1 METDFLEHIEQQWQP
16 TTALV
21 CVEWRQSHLERH
33 IPSTALPDHVYE
45 LRDALEEGMPLIS
58 AAIEHVCRDDWLNS
72 ICSTRDVRDHFY
84 DVNQLIEK
92 YADIKDP
99 ACKSIFDAWY
109 HNFIFWTWNDKRGAL
124 AEIDF
129 LLQHDQ
135 QNERML
141 TYDIYPIARAVALIE
156 DMERLRYLVSYFH
169 SASCESQEHFDNN
182 FVGCDCH
189 DNRICKVFAQAI
201 FDNFCDSPEM
211 QDWAF
216 EVLAS
221 ESDDSSDESDK
232 SLLLNVLA
240 AEAELQDDDST
251 VFDIADLDGAAYA
264 HMAALVLPPYPF
276 VLERTCIKVGVVA
289 VPMVCACVDAL
300 LTSVNHIGSSG
311 LELVITQEVKGRHL
325 GPAAKKREY
334 NAWKKKVFPAAAN
347 TAAKRHI
354 ALCSYLFRSTVS
366 GKKRKTS
373 DTITPPPD
381 VEVVARKAE
390 RPHIASDLQELVD
403 TTVKTRRYEC
413 KMDHD
418 TISAL
423 ESVFGVHIPPESRA
437 DSCTFLSNAL
447 PIGNMGYTVDDLLG
461 NGAYGIVMNATNRR
475 GEKCV
480 MKLTRLYDD
489 DDDHDIEVTFKGEST
504 EWRSVSPRDFDYG
517 LYIHQMLD
525 KLFEKDSLIM
535 MPHVADALKVNI
547 DRDGSKV
554 GLLIMSHVSGQ
565 PLAGVFKMHNK
576 QLSVTTAATVGA
588 IMKRLHE
595 HEIVHGDAHT
605 ENFLMGDDGIVYVID
620 FDRTTSIRG
629 ATKSVATACMDYDVV
644 LFLKYAPVHTWRPF
658 LDAYGRTPAY
668 ELTARSVGS
677 VMQKLW
683 DRYSRYLD
691 EQMLHVN
698 E

>member
-1 METDFLEHIEQQWQP
+1 M
-16 TTALV
+16 
-21 CVEWRQSHLERH
+21 
-33 IPSTALPDHVYE
+33 
-45 LRDALEEGMPLIS
+45 
-58 AAIEHVCRDDWLNS
+58 NS
-72 ICSTRDVRDHFY
+72 I
-84 DVNQLIEK
+84 
-92 YADIKDP
+92 
-99 ACKSIFDAWY
+99 
-109 HNFIFWTWNDKRGAL
+109 
-124 AEIDF
+124 
-129 LLQHDQ
+129 
-135 QNERML
+135 
-141 TYDIYPIARAVALIE
+141 ARP
-156 DMERLRYLVSYFH
+156 
-169 SASCESQEHFDNN
+169 ESLF
-182 FVGCDCH
+182 
-189 DNRICKVFAQAI
+189 
-201 FDNFCDSPEM
+201 
-211 QDWAF
+211 
-216 EVLAS
+216 
-221 ESDDSSDESDK
+221 
-232 SLLLNVLA
+232 LNVLA
-240 AEAELQDDDST
+240 AEAELQDDEST

-264 HMAALVLPPYPF
+264 HLAALELPPYPF
-276 VLERTCIKVGVVA
+276 VLERTCIKVGAVA

-300 LTSVNHIGSSG
+300 LTSINHIGSSG
-311 LELVITQEVKGRHL
+311 LELVITQGTRVSKWRVLGAYQDETCDFLVTVYKSSNSPEVIVELQRRKEVKGRHL

-354 ALCSYLFRSTVS
+354 ALCSYLFRSTAS
-366 GKKRKTS
+366 GKKQKTS